1 MKNEDFILHEWYE
14 ELSSIQ
20 PKGNYGAHY
29 WARKRSGG
37 LSNVFQRKGKTKAQS
52 MWTNYASPKT
62 CFSTKGE
69 IVWMHLCNGDNGSNS
84 CTGTFLMCGCKNGRT
99 RRSPPPREHMFPLER
114 WTLSKIVPGWAT
126 SWLLWTQPG
135 RQHENVSHWQTK
147 KSQPYF
153 WKNKLS
159 QKNVPT
165 GFTKNIYTAENK
177 IRDVSRLDQ
186 CGLLSTQTGGRHRFV
201 FSCIPILLPFPHPF
215 LDAHC
220 ASISSTSW

>member
-1 MKNEDFILHEWYE
+1 MSFRGSGKQKLNQCGQTTPHRKHV
-14 ELSSIQ
+14 S
-20 PKGNYGAHY
+20 
-29 WARKRSGG
+29 ARKER
-37 LSNVFQRKGKTKAQS
+37 L
-52 MWTNYASPKT
+52 Y
-62 CFSTKGE
+62 E
-69 IVWMHLCNGDNGSNS
+69 MHLCNGDNGSNS

-135 RQHENVSHWQTK
+135 RQHENVSHWQ
-147 KSQPYF
+147 
-153 WKNKLS
+153 KNHSHIFGRKNS
-159 QKNVPT
+159 HRNVPT

-220 ASISSTSW
+220 ASISSTYPLYNRW